1 MRKTSMVCVL
11 ALSLGLA
18 ACGGGGGSSTSP
30 TPVPVVSSSSV
41 ASSSVSS
48 SAGSLSSSK
57 SSSSLSSFASSASSS
72 SLSSSASAVSF
83 TKETVAKYMVDANAT
98 AETKALFYSLKIL
111 SKTKFV
117 IGQQDAFNSFYMGD
131 SSASDIKKT
140 AGSDPGLLGS
150 DFIFITDKNNNGKS
164 DNWFYQQELEA
175 VKDIKEAYSKG
186 MINIMSWHLREPYHE
201 DSFYVTDMTATEKA
215 NAFKSIMPG
224 GANHEWY
231 KKKLDKVASVFNGL
245 KGANGELIPVIFR
258 PFHEYDG
265 SWFWWG
271 ADFCTADEFKTLFRF
286 TVEYLRDTKGV
297 HNVIYA
303 LGPDNSYDTKDKYLS
318 RYAGD
323 AYIDLLGMDNYW
335 DFRKDGG
342 QAGATLAH
350 KKLKVI
356 SDLAIEKTKIAA
368 MTETGYEVGGSNLAV
383 TGWFSNY
390 LYNALTADDL
400 EIAFVMF
407 WGNGGGNG
415 SRYYVPP
422 PSASNAQDFIDFA
435 NKPDALLLNKL
446 PNLYVMP

>member
-1 MRKTSMVCVL
+1 MHKTSMVCYL
-11 ALSLGLA
+11 ALSLSLA
-18 ACGGGGGSSTSP
+18 ACGGGGGGGGSSP
-30 TPVPVVSSSSV
+30 TPA
-41 ASSSVSS
+41 ASSSAVATSS
-48 SAGSLSSSK
+48 VLSSLSSSSK
-57 SSSSLSSFASSASSS
+57 SSSSLSLLASSS
-72 SLSSSASAVSF
+72 SSSALSSSGSAVSF
-83 TKETVAKYMVDANAT
+83 TKETVADFMVDANAT
-98 AETKALFYSLKIL
+98 AETKALFYNLKIL
-111 SKTKFV
+111 SKTNFV

-175 VKDIKEAYSKG
+175 VKDIKEAYAKG

-201 DSFYVTDMTATEKA
+201 DSFYVSDMSTTEKA
-215 NAFKSIMPG
+215 DAFKSIMPG

-245 KGANGELIPVIFR
+245 KGVNGELIPVIFR

-271 ADFCTADEFKTLFRF
+271 ADFCTPDEFKTVFRF

-303 LGPDNSYDTKDKYLS
+303 LGPDNNYDTKDKYLS

-323 AYIDLLGMDNYW
+323 DYIDLLGMDNYW
-335 DFRKDGG
+335 DFRKDAG

-368 MTETGYEVGGSNLAV
+368 MTETGYEVGGTNLAV

-407 WGNGGGNG
+407 WGNGGNNG
-415 SRYYVPP
+415 SNYYVPP
-422 PSASNAQDFIDFA
+422 PSAANAQDFIDFA
-435 NKPDALLLNKL
+435 SKPDALLQNKIPNFYVL
-446 PNLYVMP
+446 P